1 MEGVGESCCRCVP
14 PGEWVW
20 GAAEEFQG
28 EDDGRES
35 EVAAPSPGGWGRHW
49 LPQPQ
54 GEGSLGCGSWARK
67 GPSGWGWGPLR
78 LGLSLCPPSPAA
90 PASLPHH
97 PSSPYSAGTGELLLL
112 QHTHVFHPVGGFSRS
127 YHNASL
133 TLSPQ
138 VSLSVAPFLGAPRRL
153 RLSHGH
159 PGHRGRDLPSEQG
172 RL

>member
-78 LGLSLCPPSPAA
+78 LGLSLCPPPLTSPTRSPLRVLSFLWLRWAG
-90 PASLPHH
+90 SGSFLV
-97 PSSPYSAGTGELLLL
+97 PSKSNHDQAGLFKI
-112 QHTHVFHPVGGFSRS
+112 VF
-127 YHNASL
+127 
-133 TLSPQ
+133 TWK
-138 VSLSVAPFLGAPRRL
+138 
-153 RLSHGH
+153 LSHK
-159 PGHRGRDLPSEQG
+159 
-172 RL
+172 